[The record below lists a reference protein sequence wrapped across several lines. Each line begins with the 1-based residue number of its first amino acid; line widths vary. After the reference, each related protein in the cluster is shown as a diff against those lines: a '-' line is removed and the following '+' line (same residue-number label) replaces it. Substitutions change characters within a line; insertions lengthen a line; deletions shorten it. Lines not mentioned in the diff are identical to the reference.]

1 MTALPSS
8 PHSSPSSSG
17 GRTYDLHIHRL
28 DGEADWVPE
37 IADDDGTSFC
47 FEDRFADDA
56 DALAEARRA
65 IEAGACAPL
74 GPEAG
79 EVQGAFVR
87 VAGCSGLAHSPA
99 YALGYFTAAISSPP
113 QDHQMR
119 VLTEMLGLEAET
131 ADLEHTPKP
140 SPSCTA
146 RSPSRLDLEAVDLS
160 YLSADGLADW
170 ARGCGSTAGALLRR

>member
-146 RSPSRLDLEAVDLS
+146 RSPSR
-160 YLSADGLADW
+160 
-170 ARGCGSTAGALLRR
+170 STSRPST